1 MSQTQVA
8 QKRFELENEIVDEEK
23 TYHFD
28 ENELQKVLAARPWK
42 SNPDH
47 FKKVKISAVA
57 LIKMV
62 MHARSGGDIEVMGLM
77 QGYPVGDTMYVMD
90 AFGLPVEATET
101 RVNAGKEADAYM
113 FAHMDKC
120 TEVAR
125 PEYICGWYHSHPGY
139 GCWLSGI
146 DVTTQQNYQKIQDPS
161 VAIVIDPKRTI
172 AAGKVEIGCF
182 RAY

>member
-1 MSQTQVA
+1 
-8 QKRFELENEIVDEEK
+8 
-23 TYHFD
+23 
-28 ENELQKVLAARPWK
+28 
-42 SNPDH
+42 
-47 FKKVKISAVA
+47 
-57 LIKMV
+57 MV

-90 AFGLPVEATET
+90 AFGLPVEGTET
-101 RVNAGKEADAYM
+101 RVNAGKDADDYM
-113 FAHMDKC
+113 FAHIDKC
-120 TEVAR
+120 EKVAR

-146 DVTTQQNYQKIQDPS
+146 DVNTQQNYQKIQDPS